1 MEKLKTAT
9 GKEFD
14 CDYFNPF
21 PEAGQI
27 NIRVLGKP
35 LVYVATVFSDKEE
48 TIQLYYGSEMNGQ
61 YESGYTKLISI
72 VPEWNA
78 IRVVLGKE

>member
-1 MEKLKTAT
+1 MDKLKTAT

-35 LVYVATVFSDKEE
+35 LVYVAAVFSDPSE
-48 TIQLYYGSEMNGQ
+48 TVQLWWENAYAA
-61 YESGYTKLISI
+61 GYTKLIAI
-72 VPEWNA
+72 VPESNA

>member
-21 PEAGQI
+21 PPVGQI
-27 NIRVLGKP
+27 NLRVLNVD
-35 LVYVATVFSDKEE
+35 LATVATVFSNQNE
-48 TIQLYYGSEMNGQ
+48 TVQLQCGTQ
-61 YESGYTKLISI
+61 YAAQYTKLVAI
-72 VPEWNA
+72 VPEGNA

>member
-21 PEAGQI
+21 PQEGQL
-27 NIRVLGKP
+27 NIRIVGESLATI
-35 LVYVATVFSDKEE
+35 ATVFADPRE
-48 TIQLYYGSEMNGQ
+48 TVQLWWEGQ
-61 YESGYTKLISI
+61 YASQYTHILAI
-72 VPEWNA
+72 VPETGA
-78 IRVVLGKE
+78 VRVVLRKG

>member
-9 GKEFD
+9 GMEFD

-21 PEAGQI
+21 PPVGQV
-27 NIRVLGKP
+27 NLRVLNTS
-35 LVYVATVFSDKEE
+35 LATVATVFSNKNE
-48 TIQLYYGSEMNGQ
+48 TVQLWFNGQ
-61 YESGYTKLISI
+61 YASQYTKLVAI
-72 VPEWNA
+72 VPEEDA

>member
-21 PEAGQI
+21 PQVGQI
-27 NIRVLGKP
+27 NIRILGES
-35 LVYVATVFSDKEE
+35 LATIATVFANPAE
-48 TIQLYYGSEMNGQ
+48 TVQMWWEGQ
-61 YESGYTKLISI
+61 YAAQYTKIIAI
-72 VPEWNA
+72 VPETGA
-78 IRVVLGKE
+78 VRVVMGKE

>member
-21 PEAGQI
+21 PPVWQL
-27 NIRVLGKP
+27 NLRVLNTP
-35 LVYVATVFSDKEE
+35 LATVATVFANPSE
-48 TIQLYYGSEMNGQ
+48 TAQLWCGEQ
-61 YESGYTKLISI
+61 YAAQYTKLVAI
-72 VPEWNA
+72 VPEGNA

>member
-1 MEKLKTAT
+1 MDKLKTAT
-9 GKEFD
+9 EKEFD

-27 NIRVLGKP
+27 NIRVIGKP
-35 LVYVATVFSDKEE
+35 LVYVATVFSDKSE
-48 TIQLYYGSEMNGQ
+48 TVQLWWETAYAA
-61 YESGYTKLISI
+61 GYTKLVAI
-72 VPEWNA
+72 VPEGDA

>member
-1 MEKLKTAT
+1 MDKLKTAT
-9 GKEFD
+9 EKEFD

-35 LVYVATVFSDKEE
+35 LVYVATVFSDQSE
-48 TIQLYYGSEMNGQ
+48 TVQLWWENAYAA
-61 YESGYTKLISI
+61 GYTKLVAI
-72 VPEWNA
+72 VPEGDA

>member
-14 CDYFNPF
+14 CDYFNPAPVF
-21 PEAGQI
+21 SQI
-27 NIRVLGKP
+27 NLRVLNITVAEAATIFSDPKETVQ
-35 LVYVATVFSDKEE
+35 LWFENVYVA
-48 TIQLYYGSEMNGQ
+48 QH
-61 YESGYTKLISI
+61 TKLIAI
-72 VPEWNA
+72 VPEADA

>member
-21 PEAGQI
+21 PQEGQL
-27 NIRVLGKP
+27 NIRIVGEP
-35 LVYVATVFSDKEE
+35 LETIATVFADPRE
-48 TIQLYYGSEMNGQ
+48 TMQLWWEGQ
-61 YESGYTKLISI
+61 YAAQYTQILAI
-72 VPEWNA
+72 VPETGA
-78 IRVVLGKE
+78 VRVVLRKG

>member
-21 PEAGQI
+21 PQEGQL
-27 NIRVLGKP
+27 NIRIVGESLATI
-35 LVYVATVFSDKEE
+35 ATVFADPRE
-48 TIQLYYGSEMNGQ
+48 TMQLWWEGQ
-61 YESGYTKLISI
+61 YAAQYTQILAI
-72 VPEWNA
+72 VPETGA
-78 IRVVLGKE
+78 VRVVLRKG

>member
-21 PEAGQI
+21 PQEGQL
-27 NIRVLGKP
+27 NIRIVGESLATI
-35 LVYVATVFSDKEE
+35 ATVFADPRE
-48 TIQLYYGSEMNGQ
+48 TLQLWWEGQ
-61 YESGYTKLISI
+61 YAAQYTQILAI
-72 VPEWNA
+72 VPETGA
-78 IRVVLGKE
+78 VRVVLRKV

>member
-21 PEAGQI
+21 PQEGQL
-27 NIRVLGKP
+27 NIRIVGESLATI
-35 LVYVATVFSDKEE
+35 ATVFADHRE
-48 TIQLYYGSEMNGQ
+48 TLQLWWEGQ
-61 YESGYTKLISI
+61 YAAQYTQILAI
-72 VPEWNA
+72 VPETGA
-78 IRVVLGKE
+78 VRIVLRKG

>member
-21 PEAGQI
+21 PQEGQL
-27 NIRVLGKP
+27 NIRIVGESLATI
-35 LVYVATVFSDKEE
+35 ATVFADPRE
-48 TIQLYYGSEMNGQ
+48 TMQLLWEGQ
-61 YESGYTKLISI
+61 YAAQYTQILAI
-72 VPEWNA
+72 VPETGA
-78 IRVVLGKE
+78 VRVVLRKG

>member
-9 GKEFD
+9 GKEFN

-21 PEAGQI
+21 PITGQT
-27 NIRVLGKP
+27 NLRVLNTT
-35 LVYVATVFSDKEE
+35 LSTVATVFSNPAE
-48 TIQLYYGSEMNGQ
+48 TVQLWCGEAYAAQ
-61 YESGYTKLISI
+61 YTKLVAI
-72 VPEWNA
+72 VPEGDA

>member
-21 PEAGQI
+21 PPAGQT
-27 NIRVLGKP
+27 NLRVLNAD
-35 LVYVATVFSDKEE
+35 LVNVAAVFSDPNE
-48 TIQLYYGSEMNGQ
+48 TVQLCCGVMSAER
-61 YESGYTKLISI
+61 YTKLVAII
-72 VPEWNA
+72 PEANA

>member
-21 PEAGQI
+21 PPAAQV
-27 NIRVLGKP
+27 NLRVLGVS
-35 LVYVATVFSDKEE
+35 LVEVASVFGNPVE
-48 TIQLYYGSEMNGQ
+48 TLQLWWGQ
-61 YESGYTKLISI
+61 QYIANHTKLIAI
-72 VPEWNA
+72 VHEGDA
-78 IRVVLGKE
+78 VRVVLGKE

>member
-21 PEAGQI
+21 PPVGQI
-27 NIRVLGKP
+27 NLRVLNVD
-35 LVYVATVFSDKEE
+35 LATVATVFSNQNE
-48 TIQLYYGSEMNGQ
+48 TVQLQCVSKLRLKGQCVGYQLIQE
-61 YESGYTKLISI
+61 
-72 VPEWNA
+72 
-78 IRVVLGKE
+78 